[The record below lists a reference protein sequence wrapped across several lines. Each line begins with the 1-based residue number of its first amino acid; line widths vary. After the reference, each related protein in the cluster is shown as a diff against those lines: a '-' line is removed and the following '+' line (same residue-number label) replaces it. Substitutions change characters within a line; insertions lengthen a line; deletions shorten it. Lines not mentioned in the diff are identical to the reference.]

1 MVKSR
6 IQADDPMNPKYNGMI
21 DTFKKCYKEGGIR
34 IFGRGLIVMSLR
46 AFPLNGATFLG

>member
-6 IQADDPMNPKYNGMI
+6 IQADDPMNPKYNGMV
-21 DTFKKCYKEGGIR
+21 DTFRKLYKENGIR
-34 IFGRGLIVMSLR
+34 VFGRGLIVMSLR